1 MSLATFITLEG
12 IDGAGTTT
20 QLHRLTAWL
29 EGEGL
34 SVYPTF
40 EPSDGDIGQHIRKVL
55 SGEGSS
61 HPDTVA
67 LMFAADRMEHLQT
80 QILPRLQAGTHVLC
94 DRYVGSSFAYQS
106 MQSDPQWV
114 RTINRYARKPDL
126 TLYLHVDVDTALERL
141 TIREGGKR
149 ELFEKRELL
158 TVIAANYDSIYGVSG
173 NAEIEAVVIDATQDP
188 TKVFLDCCR
197 AIHPFLPL
205 E

>member
-1 MSLATFITLEG
+1 LEG

-40 EPSDGDIGQHIRKVL
+40 EPSDGDIGQHIRKIL

-80 QILPRLQAGTHVLC
+80 EILPRLQAGTHVLC

-149 ELFEKRELL
+149 EIFEKRELL
-158 TVIAANYDSIYGVSG
+158 TVIAANYDSIYGVGG
-173 NAEIEAVVIDATQDP
+173 NAEIKAVVIDATQDP

-197 AIHPFLPL
+197 VIQPFLPL